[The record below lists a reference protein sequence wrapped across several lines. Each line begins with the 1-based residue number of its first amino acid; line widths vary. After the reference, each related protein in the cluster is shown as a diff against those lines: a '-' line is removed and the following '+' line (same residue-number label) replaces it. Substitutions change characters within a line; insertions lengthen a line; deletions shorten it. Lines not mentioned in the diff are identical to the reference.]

1 MEFDDIKDCFQEII
15 EDSDIE
21 DDIVILIEHRN
32 KIYLQST
39 ATKIKIASIIM
50 KYINRDEEIKGYI
63 AECIAE
69 LNKQNKLKQLK

>member
-1 MEFDDIKDCFQEII
+1 MEFEEIKDCFQEII

-39 ATKIKIASIIM
+39 ATKIKITSIIM

-63 AECIAE
+63 AECIEE

>member
-21 DDIVILIEHRN
+21 DNIVILIEHRN

-63 AECIAE
+63 QKCIAE